1 MTAQDGSKVLIE
13 IDSTMKEAAED
24 AVYWFGHAATIF
36 DNIRDGLVGGHLSG
50 DEAYLISLSEVCA
63 RAFRSVAKDEGERLQ
78 RVGMAFRDTTN
89 RVFLA
94 RFADQNMLFEK
105 ADAEQAKGN
114 FPQAAYLR
122 PLARGEIDPLEPD
135 GVPKGKQPI
144 IALKGDQQ

>member
-63 RAFRSVAKDEGERLQ
+63 RAFRSVAEDEGERLE
-78 RVGMAFRDTTN
+78 RIVTAFLDTTH
-89 RVFLA
+89 RVALT
-94 RFADQNMLFEK
+94 RFADQNMLFEQ
-105 ADAEQAKGN
+105 ANAEQAKGN
-114 FPQAAYLR
+114 FPQAAFLR
-122 PLARGEIDPLEPD
+122 ALARGEIDPLEPD